1 MYVSSYS
8 PVQSALVNPSYLQ
21 SMQMSSMGIPYHSSF
36 VFPMQQSFAG
46 AQPFQ
51 SSQIVQP
58 WHSGIYSSIPYNV
71 VSYTFSPAWQSG
83 VLPVYMGSIS
93 PNWSW
98 NQAGIFPGFQNF
110 TSNFMSGLRFEAFAG
125 MTQPRV
131 ELAETNN
138 DIVITAELP
147 NVNPNDLN
155 LTVTDDSV
163 SISALAFSGNTAVP
177 IHRTICLPTTV
188 KSEQV
193 NATFTNG
200 ILEARLPK
208 SDVSVRRKIKVNPSI

>member
-8 PVQSALVNPSYLQ
+8 PVQSALVSPNYLQ
-21 SMQMSSMGIPYHSSF
+21 SMQMSGMGIPYQSNF

-51 SSQIVQP
+51 SGQIVQP
-58 WHSGIYSSIPYNV
+58 WHSGIFSSIPYNV

-83 VLPVYMGSIS
+83 VLPVYMGSINPS
-93 PNWSW
+93 WSW
-98 NQAGIFPGFQNF
+98 NQAGVFGGPHSLSGNI
-110 TSNFMSGLRFEAFAG
+110 MSGLRFEASAG

-147 NVNPNDLN
+147 NVNPNDLS

-177 IHRTICLPTTV
+177 IHRTVCLPTTI

-193 NATFTNG
+193 NATFSNG